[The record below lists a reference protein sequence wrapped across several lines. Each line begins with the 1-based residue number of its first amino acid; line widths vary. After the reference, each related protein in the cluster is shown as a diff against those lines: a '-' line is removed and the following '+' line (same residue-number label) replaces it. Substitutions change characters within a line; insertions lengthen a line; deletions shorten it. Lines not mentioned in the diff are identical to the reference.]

1 MKSMGISI
9 SADCLLLV
17 EGKDEVNLFT
27 GLIDNCIGNEIDIQ
41 VLKAGGRE
49 QFRRNLTA
57 IREAARE
64 RPSLR
69 AIGVV
74 RDADEDAEAGFRSV
88 RDSVEAVGYQAPA
101 RHSEFSAGNPSI
113 GIFIA
118 PDGENGGA
126 IETMCRRSLEGHPVI
141 GCVDE
146 YLECARRQDVLL
158 ATNEDKGFVHAYL
171 ATLHDPQVRVGE
183 AALAGV
189 WDFQRPAF
197 GGLVQFVTQ
206 LLRANGD
213 A

>member
-1 MKSMGISI
+1 MKPMGISI
-9 SADCLLLV
+9 STDYLLLV

-27 GLIDNCIGNEIDIQ
+27 RLIDNCLGNDVDVQ

-49 QFRRNLTA
+49 QFRRNLSA

-74 RDADEDAEAGFRSV
+74 RDADDNPDAGFESV
-88 RDSVEAVGYQAPA
+88 RDSVAAVGYLPPA
-101 RHSEFSAGNPSI
+101 RHAEFSGGNPSI
-113 GIFIA
+113 GIFIT
-118 PDGENGGA
+118 PDGESGGA
-126 IETMCRRSLEGHPVI
+126 IETVCRRSLDGHPAI

-146 YLECARRQDVLL
+146 YLECARRRDVLH
-158 ATNEDKGFVHAYL
+158 ATNEDKSFVHAYL
-171 ATLHDPQVRVGE
+171 ATLHDPLVRVGE

-189 WDFQRPAF
+189 WDFQRPEF
-197 GGLVQFVTQ
+197 GGLVRFVDQ
-206 LLRANGD
+206 LRGANRG